1 MNKDRT
7 TRSVFL
13 ASPNVGP
20 AAILAG
26 RIAVA
31 YVFVRDRSGG
41 AWGLRDRELALASWG
56 MAEAWLAA
64 RARQYGA
71 NVRFTRRG
79 FLVDRNPQGRR
90 LQVWDGRS
98 FASGHRALAR
108 LLAAQLGRA

>member
-1 MNKDRT
+1 MNKERNN
-7 TRSVFL
+7 RSVYL

-71 NVRFTRRG
+71 NVRFTRRVV
-79 FLVDRNPQGRR
+79 LVERKAAERPLAVG
-90 LQVWDGRS
+90 DGRS
-98 FASGHRALAR
+98 IRSAG
-108 LLAAQLGRA
+108 AAV